1 MPQLQPFEMS
11 FWSISI
17 IHQSWALYS
26 YVENPSLSTGLWT
39 ALRTFVICNYI
50 KIMQNYRA

>member
-39 ALRTFVICNYI
+39 AL
-50 KIMQNYRA
+50 